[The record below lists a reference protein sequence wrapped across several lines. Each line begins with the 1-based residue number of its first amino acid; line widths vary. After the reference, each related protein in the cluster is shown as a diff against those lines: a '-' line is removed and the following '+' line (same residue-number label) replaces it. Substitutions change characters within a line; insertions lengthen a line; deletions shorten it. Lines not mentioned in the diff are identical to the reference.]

1 MAKADDPLYAIT
13 ERQFQRSVTSLAKAA
28 GWSYWH
34 VSDARRAGKG
44 GITGDASVAGLTDLV
59 MAHPTRGFVFAELKR
74 QDGRVRDS
82 QRKALATLAPAAL
95 ASRNVRVHVWR
106 PADYDD
112 IVVPLLTTGR
122 GPILH
127 GLP

>member
-1 MAKADDPLYAIT
+1 VAKGDDPIYAVT
-13 ERQFQRSVTSLAKAA
+13 ERQFQRSVTALAKAA

-34 VSDARRAGKG
+34 VSDARRAGRG

-59 MAHPTRGFVFAELKR
+59 MAHPTRGLVFAELKR
-74 QDGRVRDS
+74 QDGKLRDS
-82 QRKALATLAPAAL
+82 QRKALAVLAPAAL
-95 ASRNVRVHVWR
+95 AARNVRVHVWR

-112 IVVPLLTTGR
+112 VIVPVLTTGR

-127 GLP
+127 GVP